1 MRWGQLLKVLL
12 FELQLFKTV
21 LGFAQ
26 LLEINFE
33 QLSFLAKKET
43 TIQTATAWK
52 ISYYL
57 LHF

>member
-43 TIQTATAWK
+43 TIQTATA
-52 ISYYL
+52 
-57 LHF
+57 

>member
-33 QLSFLAKKET
+33 QLSF
-43 TIQTATAWK
+43 
-52 ISYYL
+52 
-57 LHF
+57 